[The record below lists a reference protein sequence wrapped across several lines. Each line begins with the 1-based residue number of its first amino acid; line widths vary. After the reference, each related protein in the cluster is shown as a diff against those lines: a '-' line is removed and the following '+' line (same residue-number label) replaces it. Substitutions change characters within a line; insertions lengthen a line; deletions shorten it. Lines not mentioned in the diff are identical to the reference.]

1 MVLAVHNL
9 HIHLHHQP
17 IIQGVSF
24 RLQPQQRLFLQGDI
38 GAGKST
44 LLHSLL
50 GFVPISQGE
59 IHWFGQCCRQEKEF
73 QSIRGAQVGICFQ
86 QAEDQLFG
94 PTVLDDVAFGL
105 LNLGISRECAY
116 QQALTQLEQLDI
128 AHLKDRSVNWLS
140 GGEKNF
146 IALAGVLVMR
156 PKVLL
161 LDEPTNNLA
170 QKNIEKL
177 TALLRSLALPMLI
190 ASHDQGFVQA
200 LADDCLLLKNA

>member
-9 HIHLHHQP
+9 HIHLQHQP

-24 RLQPQQRLFLQGDI
+24 HLQPQQRLFLQGDI

-59 IHWFGQCCRQEKEF
+59 IYWFGQCCRQEKDF
-73 QSIRGAQVGICFQ
+73 QLIRGAQVGICFQ

-105 LNLGISRECAY
+105 LNLGVSRERAY

-128 AHLKDRSVNWLS
+128 AHLKARSVNWLS

-146 IALAGVLVMR
+146 VALAGVLVMR

-177 TALLRSLALPMLI
+177 TALLRSLRLPMLI